1 MNSSSENRKFFFLNP
16 GEKLPEDIVTKLKQ
30 INDSFS
36 KHSDF
41 SRYKRE
47 IKELFQIAHIFVTED
62 SKRFLGGF
70 LEGEASLNVSAKKL
84 TNAKFGLLIDP
95 EFSITQHVNG
105 ISNLYLALEV
115 FQTGRI
121 SLKNGSNATMVFKID
136 NRQNLQQKV
145 VPFYETYVNRYGSP
159 NKKARVVLFL
169 QLLDLFNQKGHENL
183 QVFVEKMLPIWDKM
197 RMQKGQ
203 SNEAFPDL
211 DTAQRYVKNFWH
223 NKNNN
228 LT

>member
-1 MNSSSENRKFFFLNP
+1 MNSSSENRTFKLNP
-16 GEKLPEDIVTKLKQ
+16 GEKLPENIVTKLKQ

-36 KHSDF
+36 KHADF

-47 IKELFQIAHIFVTED
+47 IKELFQIAPVLVTED

-197 RMQKGQ
+197 RMQRGQ

-211 DTAQRYVKNFWH
+211 DTAQRYVKNYF
-223 NKNNN
+223 K
-228 LT
+228 TR